1 MLSIKWML
9 SGIFA
14 LLLGTL
20 FIFMTF
26 LLNSVVMFFV
36 GLFFVLLAIVMFIVG
51 LVLKR

>member
-14 LLLGTL
+14 LLIGVL
-20 FIFMTF
+20 FVILTF
-26 LLNSVVMFFV
+26 ISSVALFFV

>member
-14 LLLGTL
+14 LLFGMLCMPLGVGFGIDL
-20 FIFMTF
+20 FY
-26 LLNSVVMFFV
+26 V

>member
-14 LLLGTL
+14 LLIGLLCMFLKLGVDL
-20 FIFMTF
+20 
-26 LLNSVVMFFV
+26 FFV